1 VRRHLILFARDPG
14 REARAKGFGARGEEL
29 FATFAAGWRQAAR
42 EVGAQVVIAAPPED
56 LPAWRARLGSKA
68 RDVLWISQSGPTLG
82 QRVQSVVRVASDL
95 PGRAVVVGGDVA
107 PDAAVL
113 RQAFDALDRGADAIL
128 APADDGGVSLLAI
141 PAADLDLLETLAPR
155 QRGVAER
162 LRRRLSARGRVV
174 EVVAAASDVDG
185 RHGLRCLSRD
195 RRLASVLR
203 SLALQILAV
212 RLSPLTAVPAARW
225 RALNG
230 PLGLR
235 APPSAA

>member
-1 VRRHLILFARDPG
+1 VRRHLILFARDPA
-14 REARAKGFGARGEEL
+14 REARAKGFGAPGEEL

-42 EVGAQVVIAAPPED
+42 DVGAQIVIATPPED
-56 LPAWRARLGSKA
+56 LPAWRARLGSTA
-68 RDVLWISQSGPTLG
+68 GDVLWISQSGSTLG
-82 QRVQSVVRVASDL
+82 QRVQRVLRRASQL

-107 PDAAVL
+107 PNAGVL

-155 QRGVAER
+155 QRRVAER
-162 LRRRLSARGRVV
+162 LRRRLSARGREV
-174 EVVAAASDVDG
+174 EIVAAASDIDG
-185 RHGLRCLSRD
+185 RRSLRCLSRD
-195 RRLASVLR
+195 RRVASGLR
-203 SLALQILAV
+203 ALALQILAV
-212 RLSPLTAVPAARW
+212 RIRPIAAFPAARR
-225 RALNG
+225 RALSG

>member
-1 VRRHLILFARDPG
+1 MQRHLILFARDPG
-14 REARAKGFGARGEEL
+14 REARAKGFGAAGEAL
-29 FATFAAGWRQAAR
+29 FATFAAGWLQAAR

-56 LPAWRARLGSKA
+56 LPAWRARLGSNT
-68 RDVLWISQSGPTLG
+68 RDVVWIPQSGSTLG
-82 QRVQSVVRVASDL
+82 QRVQSVLRRASEL
-95 PGRAVVVGGDVA
+95 QGRAVVVGGDVA
-107 PDAAVL
+107 PDAGVL

-155 QRGVAER
+155 QRRVAER
-162 LRRRLSARGRVV
+162 LRRRLSARGREV
-174 EVVAAASDVDG
+174 EIVAAASDVDG
-185 RHGLRCLSRD
+185 RRGLRFLSRD
-195 RRLASVLR
+195 RRLASALR

-212 RLSPLTAVPAARW
+212 RIRPFSADPAARW
-225 RALNG
+225 RALSG